1 MVVLLLMSR
10 PQSSQMLTPLLQE
23 VVSLYADADVSS
35 GLATVQIDAS
45 NNEIAFDW
53 QDIVL
58 SSPEMGM
65 QMTVKSV
72 MLKARYRWSL
82 LKPFALHSIALDRP
96 HLTLTPVTQTAQKS
110 APFHP
115 EKLIASLESFLSIP
129 LAEAVLYDGAVE
141 SAAGSIR
148 SITLKYGVA
157 NTHSTLNGGGEIVTQ
172 DHRVPL
178 LIAGT
183 GTLNQNSL
191 EQFDLTVNSRDV
203 SSLMQGLTQAFL
215 KISLRPAQQQLVLEE
230 FSTKLENVALKANA
244 TLHWQ
249 AKNATLE
256 GMIAA
261 QNLDITTALRYWPVG
276 LANGAKAW
284 VSENIKQGVVPKG
297 TIAVALEM
305 PEFLPQ
311 NLKLKKL
318 QGKAALQNITAQYF
332 AKAPLFQNTQGEI
345 LFDDTSITANITQ
358 ATLNTLPVN
367 KAQVILTNLDTDL
380 PQLKLDATIT
390 GLLARQMELALPF
403 PAVKRNITTN
413 TRTEVFGTGTTVVKV
428 GFPLQNEIRNE
439 DINFD
444 IQGKFTDVSLPL
456 PRVNVPATE
465 SAATLTINN
474 DTAKMAVKGKLVGLP
489 AVWEWTGYLK
499 EAATTAET
507 AVVTFTPNFT
517 DLQDL
522 GGAAFGAGDF
532 TAQLTYK
539 RPAKG
544 DGTVD
549 VLADFT
555 AAKLTPPVIAWE
567 KPAGS
572 KATLAMRLP
581 VKNYSVNSI
590 TDLQFKVGD
599 VLAVQGNAMLAAS
612 GKVADGYSI
621 VLKKFAL
628 GETIFTGAI
637 QKNRDSAS
645 ITAAVPSLRL
655 QSLSGGGKEGSK
667 GSEDDTVL
675 FQWSTQVPVNVAL
688 TFGKITVGAQTTPLL
703 NTSITATLRDKKI
716 TTASITGSVKG
727 RQGDTPFSMTIDK
740 ARGGLR
746 AFNAST
752 DNMGEL
758 LQALDVYS
766 NMRNGVLRVTGSLNE
781 RSQLD
786 SKIKITDFSVVRAPI
801 LAKILNVASITAPLQ
816 LLQNKGIVFNKTLI
830 NMRKQGD
837 SITLTDGRLAGESIG
852 LTVEGSI
859 NMADNT
865 LDLSGTVLPFYMIN
879 NIFANIPLLGDLL
892 TNNKKEGLIAL
903 RYSVRGDQEDPDV
916 MVNPLSVLTPGFLR
930 QFFDVF

>member
-1 MVVLLLMSR
+1 MLLMSR

-23 VVSLYADADVSS
+23 AVSLYTDATVTS
-35 GLATVQIDAS
+35 GLATVRIDAAS
-45 NNEIAFDW
+45 HEIAFDW
-53 QDIVL
+53 QDITLFSRDAGV
-58 SSPEMGM
+58 

-72 MLKARYRWSL
+72 ALKARYHWRF
-82 LKPFALHSIALDRP
+82 LKPLTLHSIALDTP
-96 HLTLTPVTQTAQKS
+96 HLTLTSVANTDAVENPV
-110 APFHP
+110 PFHP
-115 EKLIASLESFLSIP
+115 EKLIASVEKFLSMP
-129 LAEAVLYDGAVE
+129 LVEAVLYDGVVE

-148 SITLKYGVA
+148 GVTLKYGVMEA
-157 NTHSTLNGGGEIVTQ
+157 HSTLNGGGEIVTQ
-172 DHRVPL
+172 EHRVPL

-191 EQFDLTVNSRDV
+191 EQFDLTVNSIDV

-249 AKNATLE
+249 AQNATLE

-261 QNLDITTALRYWPVG
+261 QNLDVATALRYWPVG
-276 LANGAKAW
+276 LAQGAKAW
-284 VSENIKQGVVPKG
+284 VSENIKQGIMPNG
-297 TIAVALEM
+297 TIALGLEM
-305 PEFLPQ
+305 PEFLPK

-318 QGKAALQNITAQYF
+318 QGKAAFQNITAQYF
-332 AKAPLFQNTQGEI
+332 AKAPLWQNTQGEI
-345 LFDDTSITANITQ
+345 LFDDTSITANITR
-358 ATLNTLPVN
+358 ATLNSLPVN
-367 KAQVILTNLDTDL
+367 KAQVIITNLDTDL

-413 TRTEVFGTGTTVVKV
+413 TKTDVFGTGTTRVKV
-428 GFPLQNEIRNE
+428 DFPLQNEILNE

-444 IQGKFTDVSLPL
+444 IKGTFTGVALSL

-465 SAATLTINN
+465 STATLTINN

-499 EAATTAET
+499 ESAQMAET
-507 AVVTFTPNFT
+507 ATVTFTPNFT
-517 DLQDL
+517 DLKNI
-522 GGAAFGAGDF
+522 GGDSFGTGDF

-539 RPAKG
+539 RPAIGEG
-544 DGTVD
+544 DVAI
-549 VLADFT
+549 LADFT

-567 KPAGS
+567 KPAGAN
-572 KATLAMRLP
+572 ATLAMTLP

-590 TDLQFKVGD
+590 TDLQFKVNN
-599 VLAVQGNAMLAAS
+599 VLAVQGNARLAAS

-621 VLKKFAL
+621 VLKKFSL
-628 GETIFTGAI
+628 GDTIFTGAI
-637 QKNRDSAS
+637 QKNRDAAS
-645 ITAAVPSLRL
+645 IIAAVPSLRL
-655 QSLSGGGKEGSK
+655 QSLSGGGKD
-667 GSEDDTVL
+667 SEDDTVL
-675 FQWSTQVPVNVAL
+675 FQWSAEVPVNVAL

-786 SKIKITDFSVVRAPI
+786 AKIKITDFSVVRAPI

-816 LLQNKGIVFNKTLI
+816 LLQNKGIVFNKTII

-837 SITLTDGRLAGESIG
+837 SITLADGRLAGESIG

-865 LDLSGTVLPFYMIN
+865 LDLNGTVLPFYMIN

-916 MVNPLSVLTPGFLR
+916 MVNPLSVLTPGVLR
-930 QFFDVF
+930 RFFDVF